1 MHAMKTRSIYK
12 LYPFLV
18 IAVCLLLQGCGVKY
32 GFTGGSIPENMK
44 TVHVAYF
51 ENIAPMVYQT
61 LGQNF
66 TEGLKERI
74 RNQSRLS
81 QVNGEADAMFEG
93 VITGYDIAP
102 AAVEANTDRAAMN
115 RLTITVKVKYTN
127 RLDETGESDFEEN
140 FSQFREFAG
149 SNVTAQE
156 ETLTKEII
164 ELLTEDIY
172 NRAFANW

>member
-1 MHAMKTRSIYK
+1 MNKSVIRIFLFFMLT
-12 LYPFLV
+12 LGLNFLV
-18 IAVCLLLQGCGVKY
+18 SSCGVKY

-102 AAVEANTDRAAMN
+102 AAVEANTDRAALN
-115 RLTITVKVKYTN
+115 RLTVTVKVTYTN
-127 RLDETGESDFEEN
+127 RLDDTGESNFEQS
-140 FSQFREFAG
+140 FSQFREFSG
-149 SNVTAQE
+149 LIQGQE
-156 ETLTKEII
+156 ENLTREII
-164 ELLTEDIY
+164 DLLTEDIY